1 SWKDPARSEKLLA
14 LIAEDKFI
22 KQSLYPPCGP
32 NASTTNGGGKPKVE
46 AQWQLAMLLLGEDE
60 KYKASIEAAASNP
73 KDRLGYANKIKNRL
87 GVMAKITRGYDREMG
102 ETGAGIEN
110 AASIDMSKT
119 NGFTTKWGTY
129 LCSCLV
135 PVS

>member
-1 SWKDPARSEKLLA
+1 MRSEKLIA

-32 NASTTNGGGKPKVE
+32 NASTTKGGGKPKVE
-46 AQWQLAMLLLGEDE
+46 AQFELARLLLGDDE

-87 GVMAKITRGYDREMG
+87 ST
-102 ETGAGIEN
+102 
-110 AASIDMSKT
+110 
-119 NGFTTKWGTY
+119 
-129 LCSCLV
+129 
-135 PVS
+135 